1 MAGIWD
7 CVRNVFDDNVAA
19 KDRADSLMWV
29 VNPSLTPEDRKHVAE
44 IFDKQ
49 LALYDGKMTRVEA
62 HERAFVNTRVQMER
76 EGIRLNGQHAARCR
90 QSDEITSGQ
99 LIHFRDGYETYKE
112 AFEWRVSRS
121 RLKDLPVQGQPME
134 LTVRVGR
141 WRCRNRD
148 CPRRIFCQRL
158 PEIAPTHARET
169 KRFGEI
175 GRAIAHA
182 LGGRAG
188 ARLSLR
194 LGIPVSRNTLLRRL
208 KRWAQSR
215 LPAGPIQV
223 IGVDE
228 WAWRKVS
235 SRQG

>member
-1 MAGIWD
+1 MASIWD

-19 KDRADSLMWV
+19 KERADSLMWV

-76 EGIRLNGQHAARCR
+76 EGIRLNGQHAARYR

-121 RLKDLPVQGQPME
+121 DRTLESLQRIAATLRGIVKELPKNYRSTFHPDPDDPSV
-134 LTVRVGR
+134 TWIV
-141 WRCRNRD
+141 D
-148 CPRRIFCQRL
+148 
-158 PEIAPTHARET
+158 
-169 KRFGEI
+169 RFADGAN
-175 GRAIAHA
+175 RAIVDLYWQHKK
-182 LGGRAG
+182 
-188 ARLSLR
+188 SLR
-194 LGIPVSRNTLLRRL
+194 LGEKQSPKTTSSTPPPLRRF
-208 KRWAQSR
+208 RWPTRSTPSIQS
-215 LPAGPIQV
+215 
-223 IGVDE
+223 
-228 WAWRKVS
+228 K
-235 SRQG
+235 